1 MSKLKK
7 EVSDKVVV
15 ALLVAAVIV
24 SILGVYVVYDYSNS
38 YEIES
43 EQILEDHTT
52 GSVILNVV
60 ENPDLKEVDNNKDI

>member
-1 MSKLKK
+1 MSKQKK